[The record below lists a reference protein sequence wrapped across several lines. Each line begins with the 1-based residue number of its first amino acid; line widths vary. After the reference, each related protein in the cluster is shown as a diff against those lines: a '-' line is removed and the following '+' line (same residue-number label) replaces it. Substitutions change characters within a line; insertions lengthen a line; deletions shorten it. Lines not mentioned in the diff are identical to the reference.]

1 MRWDRAALGS
11 PFNLE
16 LSVKMKSKS
25 TLCCAI
31 AALGF
36 ASLAALAI
44 DGISAVK
51 ARPVASTPRLAIVA
65 LSEQRV
71 SIYDATGKILEAPV
85 STGAIGYEPPAGIY
99 SIVQK
104 ERVHHSNLY
113 DDASMPFMQRIT
125 WTGMAL
131 HAGVLPG
138 YAASHGCVRM
148 PHAFAE
154 QLYQLT
160 ELGLRVIV
168 VREDIVPADF
178 AQPALFSSPG
188 GAKLT
193 INLFN
198 RLSEASLR
206 EQLQSIAAVKTA
218 EAEAAMKR
226 EKEARMAAAKKA
238 AEAAPAA
245 QALRV
250 AEANLAKAEADLKA
264 AERAP
269 QTAGSRVQIAK
280 VEAAKKQ
287 ARIKFEAAQA
297 QLKATKLQAQPKLEA
312 ASQAETDAK
321 AADATMIGA
330 VKGAEIAK
338 QLREQLQSIAAVK
351 TAEAEAA
358 ISREKEARMAA
369 PKKAAEAAPAA
380 QALRVAEANLAKAEA
395 DLKAAERAPETADSR
410 VQNAKVEAAK
420 KQART

>member
-1 MRWDRAALGS
+1 ML
-11 PFNLE
+11 
-16 LSVKMKSKS
+16 
-25 TLCCAI
+25 T
-31 AALGF
+31 
-36 ASLAALAI
+36 
-44 DGISAVK
+44 SAF
-51 ARPVASTPRLAIVA
+51 R
-65 LSEQRV
+65 
-71 SIYDATGKILEAPV
+71 
-85 STGAIGYEPPAGIY
+85 
-99 SIVQK
+99 
-104 ERVHHSNLY
+104 
-113 DDASMPFMQRIT
+113 
-125 WTGMAL
+125 
-131 HAGVLPG
+131 
-138 YAASHGCVRM
+138 
-148 PHAFAE
+148 
-154 QLYQLT
+154 
-160 ELGLRVIV
+160 RVITATAVAFPFHV
-168 VREDIVPADF
+168 VREDILPADF

-358 ISREKEARMAA
+358 MKREKGARMAA
-369 PKKAAEAAPAA
+369 AKKAAEAAPAA
-380 QALRVAEANLAKAEA
+380 QALRVAEANLAKEEA

-410 VQNAKVEAAK
+410 VQIAKVEAAK
-420 KQART
+420 KQARIKFEAAQAQLKATKLQAQPKLEAAAQAETDAKAADAAMIGAVQGAEIAKQNTSPVSVFVSRKAQRLYIRKGNQPVFESPVTIRDADKPIGTFVFTALNYTRTLARATSRARSGESAG